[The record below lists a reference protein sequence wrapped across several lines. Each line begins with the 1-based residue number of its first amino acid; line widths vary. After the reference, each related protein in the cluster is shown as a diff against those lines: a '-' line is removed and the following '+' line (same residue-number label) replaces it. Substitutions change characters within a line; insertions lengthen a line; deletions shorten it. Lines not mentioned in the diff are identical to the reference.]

1 MYQARKLHARTG
13 CGQPKLD
20 LVCSSSHPG
29 WAPQQRTESVT
40 DAPRQWTL
48 LEQSNTC
55 TTFYWEYFNVHVS
68 PFCQFN
74 QGNTSR
80 TFSHKR
86 GFQFFPPGQTFN
98 REKYTIHQ
106 ILHSVVAVGAS
117 LSSQLKCSILRL
129 KTLPPGKNFTS
140 SCFSFVLCLA
150 TTSQGWTLSKQ
161 DNSHVSNLKA
171 HIMSYFMFV
180 QFVCSHHGNTWYE

>member
-20 LVCSSSHPG
+20 LVYSFSHPG
-29 WAPQQRTESVT
+29 WAPQQRT

-55 TTFYWEYFNVHVS
+55 TTFYWEYLNVHLS
-68 PFCQFN
+68 PFCKFN

-86 GFQFFPPGQTFN
+86 GFHSFPPGQTFYILQL
-98 REKYTIHQ
+98 REKYTINQ
-106 ILHSVVAVGAS
+106 ILHRVVAVDAS
-117 LSSQLKCSILRL
+117 LSSQLKCSILHL
-129 KTLPPGKNFTS
+129 KTSWKNFYPLLLLLLPALGHLLPRLLN
-140 SCFSFVLCLA
+140 FLGV
-150 TTSQGWTLSKQ
+150 TSQGWPLSKQ
-161 DNSHVSNLKA
+161 DNFK
-171 HIMSYFMFV
+171 
-180 QFVCSHHGNTWYE
+180 W

>member
-1 MYQARKLHARTG
+1 M
-13 CGQPKLD
+13 
-20 LVCSSSHPG
+20 
-29 WAPQQRTESVT
+29 
-40 DAPRQWTL
+40 
-48 LEQSNTC
+48 
-55 TTFYWEYFNVHVS
+55 HVS

-117 LSSQLKCSILRL
+117 LSSQLKCSILHL
-129 KTLPPGKNFTS
+129 KTLPPGKKFTS
-140 SCFSFVLCLA
+140 SCFSFFLRLA
-150 TTSQGWTLSKQ
+150 TCCQDSSTVSHNTNDFKVFPVVCFGRHGGHKIPELTLLKLFYVCTICLFTSWKYM
-161 DNSHVSNLKA
+161 
-171 HIMSYFMFV
+171 I
-180 QFVCSHHGNTWYE
+180 